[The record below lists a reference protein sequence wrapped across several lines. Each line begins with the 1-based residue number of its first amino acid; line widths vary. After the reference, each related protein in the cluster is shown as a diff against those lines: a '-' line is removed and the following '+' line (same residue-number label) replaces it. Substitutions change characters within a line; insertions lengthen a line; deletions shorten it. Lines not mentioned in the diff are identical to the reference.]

1 MVSANLDIRGNQIDD
16 RRIRA
21 TEQNDLGSPLQ
32 IIVHDMKG
40 AGTVPAGDGLS
51 LVARTGEAG
60 DLRINNGSFGAIER
74 KASPRSIQSGGM
86 NVTTIKYQ
94 VMRELRQRCVI
105 ALSEIDQVIDIF
117 RGWRRR
123 KLDAHKLVVMGLQC
137 CDDCRL
143 VIWCGYLGHRPR
155 VLSRADPFAF
165 SRDTRQVRCSYRN
178 VVTVIARPGSF
189 IAQEQR
195 TNKSGANLNH
205 NGVAVLGIVD
215 SRLQVIACSDG
226 DCAWRSH
233 NAARSLSTSHHQAQ
247 CEAEGDNRQ
256 VG

>member
-86 NVTTIKYQ
+86 K
-94 VMRELRQRCVI
+94 
-105 ALSEIDQVIDIF
+105 D
-117 RGWRRR
+117 R
-123 KLDAHKLVVMGLQC
+123 KSTRLNSSH
-137 CDDCRL
+137 L
-143 VIWCGYLGHRPR
+143 VI
-155 VLSRADPFAF
+155 
-165 SRDTRQVRCSYRN
+165 SY
-178 VVTVIARPGSF
+178 
-189 IAQEQR
+189 
-195 TNKSGANLNH
+195 
-205 NGVAVLGIVD
+205 AVFCLKKKKIII
-215 SRLQVIACSDG
+215 L
-226 DCAWRSH
+226 
-233 NAARSLSTSHHQAQ
+233 
-247 CEAEGDNRQ
+247 
-256 VG
+256 